1 MENKGKYFF
10 GWTKIK
16 WFITEIGKLYSS
28 KNSFFSKKRIESG
41 LAFIIAQFGMIYFL
55 IKKMDILTINDLTV
69 WAGIEFVVAGY
80 TVAQIQSEKKK
91 NISSDNEE
99 QMIKS

>member
-99 QMIKS
+99 EMIKS

>member
-16 WFITEIGKLYSS
+16 WVITEIGKLYSS

-41 LAFIIAQFGMIYFL
+41 LAFLIAQFGMIYFL

-99 QMIKS
+99 EMIRS

>member
-41 LAFIIAQFGMIYFL
+41 LAFVIAQFGMIYFL

-99 QMIKS
+99 EMIKS